1 MKKITDYTT
10 LENSGATQQEK
21 SIVRQYLKELFELY
35 EINTIKDIG
44 SIYILENEAE
54 ITNYKAF
61 EMYEQI
67 SADNIEFADKIF
79 LSSINTQELF
89 VYILGCFVISA
100 DYAIYLLLPINILSS
115 EQQAI
120 FEQARFINNK
130 YLTLEE

>member
-1 MKKITDYTT
+1 MKIITDFTT
-10 LENSGATQQEK
+10 LENSGAKKQEK
-21 SIVRQYLKELFELY
+21 HIVRHYLQELFELY
-35 EINTIKDIG
+35 RINTIKDIG

-54 ITNYKAF
+54 LANYRTF
-61 EMYEQI
+61 EMYEPI
-67 SADNIEFADKIF
+67 SADNIEFVDKIF
-79 LSSINTQELF
+79 SSSINTQEPLF
-89 VYILGCFVISA
+89 VLACYLIST

>member
-1 MKKITDYTT
+1 MKKITDYAT

-21 SIVRQYLKELFELY
+21 SIVKQYLKELFELY
-35 EINTIKDIG
+35 RINTIKDIG

-54 ITNYKAF
+54 LANYRTF
-61 EMYEQI
+61 EMYESI

-89 VYILGCFVISA
+89 VYVLGCFVISA

>member
-1 MKKITDYTT
+1 MKKITDYAT

-21 SIVRQYLKELFELY
+21 SIVKQYLKELFELY

-54 ITNYKAF
+54 IANYKAF
-61 EMYEQI
+61 EMYEPI
-67 SADNIEFADKIF
+67 SANNIEFVDKIF
-79 LSSINTQELF
+79 LSSINTQEPLF
-89 VYILGCFVISA
+89 VLACFVISA
-100 DYAIYLLLPINILSS
+100 NYAIYLLLPINILSS

>member
-1 MKKITDYTT
+1 MKKITDFAT
-10 LENSGATQQEK
+10 LENSGVTQQEK
-21 SIVRQYLKELFELY
+21 SIVKQYLKELFELY
-35 EINTIKDIG
+35 GINTIRDIG

>member
-1 MKKITDYTT
+1 MKKITDYAT

-35 EINTIKDIG
+35 GINTIKDIG

-54 ITNYKAF
+54 IVNYKAF
-61 EMYEQI
+61 EMYEPI
-67 SADNIEFADKIF
+67 SADNIEFVDKIF
-79 LSSINTQELF
+79 LSSINTQEPLF
-89 VYILGCFVISA
+89 VLACFVISA

>member
-1 MKKITDYTT
+1 MKKITDFAT
-10 LENSGATQQEK
+10 LENSGVTQQEK
-21 SIVRQYLKELFELY
+21 IIVKQYLKELFEQY
-35 EINTIKDIG
+35 GINTIRDIG

>member
-1 MKKITDYTT
+1 MKKITDYAT
-10 LENSGATQQEK
+10 LENSGAILQEK
-21 SIVRQYLKELFELY
+21 IIVKQYLKELFELY
-35 EINTIKDIG
+35 DIDTIKDIG

-54 ITNYKAF
+54 IANYRAF
-61 EMYEQI
+61 EMYEPI
-67 SADNIEFADKIF
+67 SADNIEFVDKIF
-79 LSSINTQELF
+79 LSSINTQEPLF
-89 VYILGCFVISA
+89 VLACFVISA

>member
-1 MKKITDYTT
+1 MKKITDYAT
-10 LENSGATQQEK
+10 LENSGATKQEK
-21 SIVRQYLKELFELY
+21 YIIRQYLKELFELY
-35 EINTIKDIG
+35 DIDTIKDIG

-61 EMYEQI
+61 EMCEPI

-89 VYILGCFVISA
+89 VYVLGCFVISA

>member
-1 MKKITDYTT
+1 MKKITDFAT
-10 LENSGATQQEK
+10 LENSGATKQEK
-21 SIVRQYLKELFELY
+21 IIIKHYLQELFDLY
-35 EINTIKDIG
+35 DIDTIKDIG

-54 ITNYKAF
+54 IKNYKAF
-61 EMYEQI
+61 EMYEPI
-67 SADNIEFADKIF
+67 SVDNIEFADKIF

-89 VYILGCFVISA
+89 VYVLGCFVISA

>member
-1 MKKITDYTT
+1 MKKITDYAT
-10 LENSGATQQEK
+10 LENSGATKQEK
-21 SIVRQYLKELFELY
+21 YIIRQYLKELFELY
-35 EINTIKDIG
+35 DIDTIKDIG

-54 ITNYKAF
+54 LANYRTF
-61 EMYEQI
+61 EMYESI

-89 VYILGCFVISA
+89 VYVLGCFVISA
-100 DYAIYLLLPINILSS
+100 DYAIYLLLPINILSP

>member
-1 MKKITDYTT
+1 MKKITDYAM
-10 LENSGATQQEK
+10 LENSGATKQK
-21 SIVRQYLKELFELY
+21 YIVRQYLKELFELY
-35 EINTIKDIG
+35 AIDTNKDIG
-44 SIYILENEAE
+44 RIYILENEAE
-54 ITNYKAF
+54 IANYRAF
-61 EMYEQI
+61 EMYEPI

-89 VYILGCFVISA
+89 VYVLGCFVISV
-100 DYAIYLLLPINILSS
+100 DYAIYLLLPINILSP

>member
-1 MKKITDYTT
+1 MKKITDYAM
-10 LENSGATQQEK
+10 LENSGATKQEK
-21 SIVRQYLKELFELY
+21 YIVRQYLKELFELY
-35 EINTIKDIG
+35 NIDTIKDIG

-61 EMYEQI
+61 EMCEPI

-89 VYILGCFVISA
+89 VYVLGCFVISA

>member
-1 MKKITDYTT
+1 MKKITDFAT

-21 SIVRQYLKELFELY
+21 IIVKQYLKELFELY
-35 EINTIKDIG
+35 GINTIRDIG

-61 EMYEQI
+61 EMYEPI
-67 SADNIEFADKIF
+67 SADNIEFVDKIF

-89 VYILGCFVISA
+89 IYFLGCFVISA
-100 DYAIYLLLPINILSS
+100 NYAIYLLLPINILSS

-120 FEQARFINNK
+120 FEQAHFINNK
-130 YLTLEE
+130 YIDLEE

>member
-1 MKKITDYTT
+1 MKKITDFAT

-21 SIVRQYLKELFELY
+21 SIVKQYLKELFELY

-61 EMYEQI
+61 EMYEPV

-89 VYILGCFVISA
+89 VYVLGCFVISA

>member
-1 MKKITDYTT
+1 
-10 LENSGATQQEK
+10 
-21 SIVRQYLKELFELY
+21 
-35 EINTIKDIG
+35 
-44 SIYILENEAE
+44 
-54 ITNYKAF
+54 
-61 EMYEQI
+61 MYEQI

-89 VYILGCFVISA
+89 VYVLGCFVISA
-100 DYAIYLLLPINILSS
+100 DYAIYLLLPTNILSS

>member
-1 MKKITDYTT
+1 MKKITDYVT
-10 LENSGATQQEK
+10 LENSGATKQEK
-21 SIVRQYLKELFELY
+21 YIIRQYLKELFELY
-35 EINTIKDIG
+35 DIDTIKDIG

-54 ITNYKAF
+54 LANYRTF
-61 EMYEQI
+61 EMYESI

-89 VYILGCFVISA
+89 VYVLGCFVISA
-100 DYAIYLLLPINILSS
+100 DYAIYLLLPINILSP

>member
-1 MKKITDYTT
+1 MKKITDYVT
-10 LENSGATQQEK
+10 LENSGAKKQEK
-21 SIVRQYLKELFELY
+21 YIVRHYLQELFELY
-35 EINTIKDIG
+35 RIDTIKDIG

-54 ITNYKAF
+54 LANYRTF
-61 EMYEQI
+61 EMYEPI
-67 SADNIEFADKIF
+67 SVDNIEFADKIF

-89 VYILGCFVISA
+89 VYVLGCFVISA